1 MVHYI
6 EACGYRHLAV
16 NNRLYLGRLS
26 ILMLLSDSHNIYWFF
41 LWRHIWMYRV
51 LVHSGDVGVFQCLHI
66 RDPVETYGTINY
78 ETTYQGNQR
87 EPQDI
92 AKELF

>member
-1 MVHYI
+1 MP
-6 EACGYRHLAV
+6 
-16 NNRLYLGRLS
+16 
-26 ILMLLSDSHNIYWFF
+26 LSDSHNIYWFF

-66 RDPVETYGTINY
+66 RDPVHRNLRHDQY